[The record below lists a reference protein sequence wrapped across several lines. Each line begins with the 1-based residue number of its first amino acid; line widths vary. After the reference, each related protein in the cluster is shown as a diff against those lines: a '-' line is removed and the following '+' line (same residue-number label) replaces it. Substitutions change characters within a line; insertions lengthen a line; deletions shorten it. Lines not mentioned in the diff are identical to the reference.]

1 VGGARSM
8 KGRWSVVGANR
19 GDRVCGALGEMRARC
34 GGDKRGALGDQH
46 LRAFCWM
53 GPITSGD
60 SLTQRW
66 F

>member
-1 VGGARSM
+1 VGGARLM

-19 GDRVCGALGEMRARC
+19 GDGVSDVSGEMRARC

-46 LRAFCWM
+46 LREMW
-53 GPITSGD
+53 PITSGD